1 MEFRNTFIVT
11 IDELLDAAGIED
23 ECREVKELE
32 LSKEVGFYADYF
44 VVTGEADDDQDMGDL
59 QSVYADGD
67 VYLKSDVAP
76 WINEGVHNACMTLFE
91 KGDFEYEGRNDQPDC
106 DKERMAY
113 ED

>member
-1 MEFRNTFIVT
+1 MFILLLLMNILLSTTYKVT
-11 IDELLDAAGIED
+11 
-23 ECREVKELE
+23 
-32 LSKEVGFYADYF
+32 
-44 VVTGEADDDQDMGDL
+44 
-59 QSVYADGD
+59 SVDGD

-91 KGDFEYEGRNDQPDC
+91 KGDFEYEGCNDQPDC